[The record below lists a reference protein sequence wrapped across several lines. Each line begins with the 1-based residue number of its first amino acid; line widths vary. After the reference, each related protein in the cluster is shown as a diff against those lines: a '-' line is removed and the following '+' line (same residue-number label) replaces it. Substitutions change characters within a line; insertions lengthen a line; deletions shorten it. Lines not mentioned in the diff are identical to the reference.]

1 MNNGQDHELDLA
13 VACFIDLKQ
22 VRQIKPLSL
31 PPRFQN
37 QFFISCSDQKNVL
50 NTIGDAI
57 VKRILRAHRFVTS
70 LKIIQAK

>member
-13 VACFIDLKQ
+13 VACFIDHKQ